1 MGPVSESQGQHVVSA
16 GRYGVEVRVGGGFQ
30 GLSMGRFGTV
40 SFTQPGGMAA
50 PGPLPSDDP
59 SQVPFQE
66 ALGPVKQQM

>member
-1 MGPVSESQGQHVVSA
+1 MGL
-16 GRYGVEVRVGGGFQ
+16 EVRVGGGFQ

-50 PGPLPSDDP
+50 TGPLPSDDP